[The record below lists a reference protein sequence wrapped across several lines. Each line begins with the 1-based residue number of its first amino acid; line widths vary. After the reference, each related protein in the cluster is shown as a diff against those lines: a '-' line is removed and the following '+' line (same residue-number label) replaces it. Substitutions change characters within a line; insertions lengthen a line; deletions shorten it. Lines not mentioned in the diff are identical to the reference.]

1 MLIEQKFGGGTI
13 VPLHRASI
21 VVVPERGVR
30 TPSTV
35 VIQRMVEEAD
45 PSRVI
50 VSLDW
55 ISDCLALDQL
65 LDVGTYRLQPSSRS
79 NQDDKKSGSRREF
92 QYHRSDMLSIQLE
105 ELSMS
110 VAPSLL
116 AQATSPPTPDMV
128 HNAAPYL
135 ESHSS
140 KYLVPTIILGT
151 ADDNISPPTTP
162 QLSISSG
169 SIRDDDQHVTMSPT
183 RTTSTDDPIDA
194 RSGTGVDCLYPDGYM
209 DWLRNKYIG
218 WNGPDSRS
226 DLVEDMAQWLCL
238 VSLDQVQEDS

>member
-21 VVVPERGVR
+21 VVVPEQGVR

-35 VIQRMVEEAD
+35 LIRRLVEEAD

-65 LDVGTYRLQPSSRS
+65 LDVGTYRLQPSSQS
-79 NQDDKKSGSRREF
+79 NIDDRKSASRRKF
-92 QYHRSDMLSIQLE
+92 QYHRSDMISIQLE

-116 AQATSPPTPDMV
+116 SQAKSPPTPNMP
-128 HNAAPYL
+128 HRAAPYPG
-135 ESHSS
+135 SHSS
-140 KYLVPTIILGT
+140 KDLDSTIMFGT
-151 ADDNISPPTTP
+151 ADDNISPRTTP

-169 SIRDDDQHVTMSPT
+169 SIRYDDQHVTMSPT
-183 RTTSTDDPIDA
+183 RTTSTDEPIDA
-194 RSGTGVDCLYPDGYM
+194 RSGTGVDFLYPDG
-209 DWLRNKYIG
+209 
-218 WNGPDSRS
+218 
-226 DLVEDMAQWLCL
+226 
-238 VSLDQVQEDS
+238 